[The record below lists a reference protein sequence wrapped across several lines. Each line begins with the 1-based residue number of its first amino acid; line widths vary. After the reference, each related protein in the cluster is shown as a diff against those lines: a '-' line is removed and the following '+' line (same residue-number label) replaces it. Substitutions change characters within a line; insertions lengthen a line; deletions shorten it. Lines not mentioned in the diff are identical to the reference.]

1 MQQSEKVYVK
11 LSLKEI
17 KMTNNIKD
25 LEKERAEYA
34 YECVEKDIWTPYINL
49 KEELNDVKCDEENL
63 SEEVKKKCNKLKK
76 LRKQADEYKSYVKKI
91 PSYIQTNGLSATF
104 AFMYSK
110 KGTYE
115 VIYKQIEDWLK
126 QDFKIEGELVKWIIS
141 QNSKEYKLI
150 TKEVMALFLWL
161 RRFAEGMIE
170 KDDKDGN

>member
-1 MQQSEKVYVK
+1 MA
-11 LSLKEI
+11 
-17 KMTNNIKD
+17 NNIKD

-34 YECVEKDIWTPYINL
+34 YECVEKFLVKYAEY
-49 KEELNDVKCDEENL
+49 KEIDNQIKEQNIKCKESRENELC
-63 SEEVKKKCNKLKK
+63 KK
-76 LRKQADEYKSYVKKI
+76 LNELKNYKSSSEYKSYVKKI

-126 QDFKIEGELVKWIIS
+126 QRGFEIKDELIKWIIS
-141 QNSKEYKLI
+141 RNSKDYKLV

-170 KDDKDGN
+170 KDK

>member
-1 MQQSEKVYVK
+1 MS
-11 LSLKEI
+11 
-17 KMTNNIKD
+17 NNIKD

-34 YECVEKDIWTPYINL
+34 YGCVEKFLEKYNEYKNTDKQIKDQNIKC
-49 KEELNDVKCDEENL
+49 KENRENELC
-63 SEEVKKKCNKLKK
+63 KK
-76 LRKQADEYKSYVKKI
+76 LNELKNYKSSSEYKSYVKKI

-115 VIYKQIEDWLK
+115 VIYNQIKNWLIK
-126 QDFKIEGELVKWIIS
+126 RNFNIKDEELVKWIIS
-141 QNSKEYKLI
+141 QNSKEYKLV

-170 KDDKDGN
+170 KDDKDGKEEK

>member
-1 MQQSEKVYVK
+1 MANKV
-11 LSLKEI
+11 
-17 KMTNNIKD
+17 KD

-34 YECVEKDIWTPYINL
+34 YECVEKFLEKYNEYKNTDKQIKDQNIKC
-49 KEELNDVKCDEENL
+49 KENKQNELC
-63 SEEVKKKCNKLKK
+63 KK
-76 LRKQADEYKSYVKKI
+76 LDELKNYKSSSEYKSYVKKI

-115 VIYKQIEDWLK
+115 IIYKQIENWLK
-126 QDFKIEGELVKWIIS
+126 QRDFKIEGELVKWIIS
-141 QNSKEYKLI
+141 QNSKEYKLV

-170 KDDKDGN
+170 KDDKDGKKEEK